1 MFRNNIRR
9 AGNRRRRRR
18 REIFIILNTRQIS
31 YNRITNRD
39 GVKQQR

>member
-9 AGNRRRRRR
+9 AGNRRR

-31 YNRITNRD
+31 RNRITNRD